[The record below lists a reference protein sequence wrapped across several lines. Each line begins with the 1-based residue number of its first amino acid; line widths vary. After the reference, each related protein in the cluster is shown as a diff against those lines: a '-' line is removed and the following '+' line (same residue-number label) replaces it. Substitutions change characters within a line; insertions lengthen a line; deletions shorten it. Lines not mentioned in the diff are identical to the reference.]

1 VPFGGA
7 GASEHDGSDIE
18 RVMEASR
25 CVRDGRAREETV
37 VARRAGR
44 SVDKYI
50 MVVIKLSNG
59 RAMH

>member
-1 VPFGGA
+1 MPLGGA

-18 RVMEASR
+18 SMLEASR

-44 SVDKYI
+44 SVDKYM
-50 MVVIKLSNG
+50 MVVIELSNVG
-59 RAMH
+59 